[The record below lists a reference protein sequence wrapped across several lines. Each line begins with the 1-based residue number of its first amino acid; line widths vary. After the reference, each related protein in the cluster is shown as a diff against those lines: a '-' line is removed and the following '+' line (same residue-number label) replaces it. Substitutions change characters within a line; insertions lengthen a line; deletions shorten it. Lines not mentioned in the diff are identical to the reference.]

1 MPLNHQAA
9 EGKQNKPNLPAG
21 IFLGGKVMDQ
31 NLQKIMDKRIEK
43 AIGNLKKNRME
54 AYFAP
59 TCTEAVSLVDQLCQP
74 GEKVAAGGSMTLF
87 EAGIIDHLNSGKYHH
102 LDRYAKDA
110 DTYQVMREAFF
121 ADTYLTS
128 TNALTEE
135 GELYNVDGNGNRV
148 AAMLFGPKQVIVVA
162 GYNKIVADMEAAC
175 RRIEKIA
182 APANVVRLG
191 LSAPCAQ
198 TGECMHCHSEGRICC
213 DYVRMGMQRT
223 PGRIKVIIV
232 GEPLGY

>member
-1 MPLNHQAA
+1 M
-9 EGKQNKPNLPAG
+9 
-21 IFLGGKVMDQ
+21 
-31 NLQKIMDKRIEK
+31 
-43 AIGNLKKNRME
+43 
-54 AYFAP
+54 
-59 TCTEAVSLVDQLCQP
+59 
-74 GEKVAAGGSMTLF
+74 AAGGSMTLF

-162 GYNKIVADMEAAC
+162 GYNKIVADMEANRKNRGAGQC
-175 RRIEKIA
+175 G
-182 APANVVRLG
+182 APGSFSTLLPDGR
-191 LSAPCAQ
+191 
-198 TGECMHCHSEGRICC
+198 MHALPFGR
-213 DYVRMGMQRT
+213 
-223 PGRIKVIIV
+223 
-232 GEPLGY
+232 ENLL

>member
-1 MPLNHQAA
+1 ML
-9 EGKQNKPNLPAG
+9 
-21 IFLGGKVMDQ
+21 
-31 NLQKIMDKRIEK
+31 
-43 AIGNLKKNRME
+43 
-54 AYFAP
+54 
-59 TCTEAVSLVDQLCQP
+59 
-74 GEKVAAGGSMTLF
+74 
-87 EAGIIDHLNSGKYHH
+87 
-102 LDRYAKDA
+102 

-182 APANVVRLG
+182 APAKC
-191 LSAPCAQ
+191 APGSFSTLCPN
-198 TGECMHCHSEGRICC
+198 GRMHALPFGR
-213 DYVRMGMQRT
+213 
-223 PGRIKVIIV
+223 
-232 GEPLGY
+232 ENLL